1 MKRIKVIILGIMLLF
16 SLLSCDNRKI
26 KSSLGLS
33 KYCNCE
39 NEIKPDTV
47 FYATKIQLN
56 KRENKNILKFNCANL
71 SIGIASVEDEN
82 REGEYCANLYDI
94 ECVTDYSKEYI
105 LAEKFTYYS
114 SASKHLDATSKDA
127 QNLFFSEIKNIQN
140 LYFEF
145 KMNNNKEII
154 SINKLDIE

>member
-71 SIGIASVEDEN
+71 SIGIAS
-82 REGEYCANLYDI
+82 
-94 ECVTDYSKEYI
+94 S
-105 LAEKFTYYS
+105 
-114 SASKHLDATSKDA
+114 
-127 QNLFFSEIKNIQN
+127 
-140 LYFEF
+140 
-145 KMNNNKEII
+145 
-154 SINKLDIE
+154 